1 MNAKEVELA
10 VANYFGIR
18 QHLIVPNVMWG
29 FTGLNYEADLVIVTK
44 AGYAKEVEIKV
55 SRADLIK
62 DKEKRYNHDF
72 KKFKELYFAI
82 PKKLLKDIEHIPKR
96 ADWQEVVI

>member
-62 DKEKRYNHDF
+62 DKEKD
-72 KKFKELYFAI
+72 I
-82 PKKLLKDIEHIPKR
+82 TTILKNLKNSILQYQKNY
-96 ADWQEVVI
+96 